1 VHRIDWIPS
10 SGRLRSFGL
19 RPTWGSALFA
29 LGTTLIGLAAINADI
44 NLLMVLFGLCIGAG
58 LISVFAG
65 WMTLR
70 KIVVTRQSP
79 DVVFA
84 GQPFVMRY
92 LLQSQWGWGAARG
105 LHIAEAQPASGPLI
119 PAEGFIPILK
129 PKETLVVEVPMLS
142 RGRGRAQLKAI
153 GLATRFPFGMFT
165 KSVAIPAKHELVIM
179 PELGRLLLDV
189 HSAARRPDH
198 QGGEGAS
205 IKHMGDD
212 EIYGIREYRE
222 GDNPRRIHWRRS
234 ARTGQLMVREMSRSA
249 ARQMWVA
256 LSSRVRLGDAEDL
269 RRLEL
274 AISCAATVIVDALER
289 GMRVGLLCDGDPL
302 VLMPPGSGRA
312 HRPRLL
318 RELAIREINTSD
330 DLTAHLARL
339 SWPTAWRGPC
349 LLFAANERPEVEQAT
364 AALSKLIGPAS
375 VYVPGTPAF
384 SQLFAN
390 AGDERRR
397 RAAPET
403 GRRIAKGALR

>member
-1 VHRIDWIPS
+1 MQRIDWIPS

-19 RPTWGSALFA
+19 RPAWGSALFA
-29 LGTTLIGLAAINADI
+29 VGTTLIGLAAINADI

-58 LISVFAG
+58 LISIFAG
-65 WMTLR
+65 WMSLR
-70 KIVVTRQSP
+70 KIDVVRQSP

-92 LLQSQWGWGAARG
+92 FVRSHWRWGAARG
-105 LHIAEAQPASGPLI
+105 VHIAEAQPASSPLL

-129 PKETLVVEVPMLS
+129 PRESLTIEVPMLS
-142 RGRGRAQLKAI
+142 RGRGRAQLNAI

-165 KSVAIPAKHELVIM
+165 KSVAIPAEHELVIM
-179 PELGRLLLDV
+179 PELGRLLIDV
-189 HSAARRPDH
+189 YSASRRADM

-234 ARTGQLMVREMSRSA
+234 ARTGQLVVREMSRSS

-256 LSSRVRLGDAEDL
+256 LASRVRPGEAED
-269 RRLEL
+269 RRKLEL

-302 VLMPPGSGRA
+302 VVMPPGSGRA

-318 RELAIREINTSD
+318 RELAIRETNTSD
-330 DLTAHLARL
+330 DLTTHLARL
-339 SWPTAWRGPC
+339 SWPSAWRGPC
-349 LLFAANERPEVEQAT
+349 LLFAANQRDEVEQAT
-364 AALSKLIGPAS
+364 AALSQVIGPTS
-375 VYVPGTPAF
+375 LYVPGTAAF
-384 SQLFAN
+384 GQLFAL

-397 RAAPET
+397 RVSPEA
-403 GRRIAKGALR
+403 GRRGPLGAAR

>member
-1 VHRIDWIPS
+1 VDRIDWIPK

-19 RPTWGSALFA
+19 RPSVGSALFV

-58 LISVFAG
+58 VISIFAG
-65 WMTLR
+65 WMALR
-70 KIVVTRQSP
+70 KIVISRQSP
-79 DVVFA
+79 EVVFA

-92 LLQSQWGWGAARG
+92 TLQSQWKWGAARG
-105 LHIAEAQPASGPLI
+105 VHLAEAQPVSSPLA
-119 PAEGFIPILK
+119 PAEGFVPILK
-129 PKETLVVEVPMLS
+129 PRESLIVEVPMMS
-142 RGRGRAQLKAI
+142 RGRGRAPLTAI

-165 KSVAIPAKHELVIM
+165 KSVAIPAEHDLVIM
-179 PELGRLLLDV
+179 PELGRLLVDV
-189 HSAARRPDH
+189 HAASRTMH
-198 QGGEGAS
+198 AQSGEGGS
-205 IKHMGDD
+205 VRHVGDD
-212 EIYGIREYRE
+212 ETHGIREYRE

-256 LSSRVRLGDAEDL
+256 LASRVRPGDAEDL

-289 GMRVGLLCDGDPL
+289 GMRVGLLCDGEPL

-330 DLTAHLARL
+330 DLSQHMSRL

-349 LLFAANERPEVEQAT
+349 LLFAANERDEVRHAT
-364 AALSKLIGPAS
+364 DAITRLIGPTSA
-375 VYVPGTPAF
+375 YVPGTAAF
-384 SQLFAN
+384 SQLFAP

-397 RAAPET
+397 RSTPDPTRRPVRGAA
-403 GRRIAKGALR
+403 R